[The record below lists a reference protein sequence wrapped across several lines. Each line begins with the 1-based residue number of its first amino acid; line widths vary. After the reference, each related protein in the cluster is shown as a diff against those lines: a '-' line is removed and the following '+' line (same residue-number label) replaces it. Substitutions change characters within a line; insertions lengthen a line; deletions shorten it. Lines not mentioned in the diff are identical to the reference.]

1 MWTDGAFNLIR
12 QQIESDG
19 SRQLMS
25 VLAFSEKSV
34 KLDAMPPAERGRFAI
49 AEIERIRPST
59 KGVFE
64 FVGAHSW
71 EAAPNQRGCSFQM
84 VPGRLQGV
92 GESFIDF
99 IQNGIIMQTMGKDG
113 LGYTPFLGTL
123 FIYVMICNAWGIIP
137 SLQMPV
143 TARIALPALLAIMVW
158 AVFNVVGIIKNG
170 LGGYLKSVLFPPG
183 VPIFLYILVT
193 PIEFV
198 SVFFVRPLS
207 MAVRLFANML
217 AGHLLL
223 VSFAV
228 LTTAMFEFFPLAA
241 ILPGAVL
248 IAMTLFEV
256 LVIFL
261 QAYIFTIL
269 AAVYIGGAIHPEH

>member
-1 MWTDGAFNLIR
+1 MNTLLALDFPPVSHVTEWPDMFLADSPFAINKVVILMWVSAA
-12 QQIESDG
+12 
-19 SRQLMS
+19 
-25 VLAFSEKSV
+25 LAFIFMW
-34 KLDAMPPAERGRFAI
+34 AAGR
-49 AEIERIRPST
+49 
-59 KGVFE
+59 
-64 FVGAHSW
+64 
-71 EAAPNQRGCSFQM
+71 NFQM
-84 VPGRLQGV
+84 VPGRLQGA
-92 GESFIDF
+92 GESFVEF
-99 IQNGIIMQTMGKDG
+99 IQNGIILQTMGKDG
-113 LGYTPFLGTL
+113 LGFTPFLGTL

-137 SLQMPV
+137 ALQMPV

-158 AVFNVVGIIKNG
+158 LVFNVVGVIKNG

-183 VPIFLYILVT
+183 VPLLLYILVT

-228 LTTAMFEFFPLAA
+228 LTSAMFEFFPLAA